1 MFFIY
6 VIFIYKYNM
15 NFYIKKNADL
25 PILKVEPIKDG
36 RSDYKKFM
44 ADLET
49 STILFSMVDTKT
61 NTYKIANAHAYL
73 VAKETTEPTP
83 SVEYYI
89 YYKFKKRETNTP
101 GIYKGEFLI
110 RNEDGDLIL
119 PLREELTIIIIDSF
133 IKKFN

>member
-1 MFFIY
+1 
-6 VIFIYKYNM
+6 M
-15 NFYIKKNADL
+15 NFYIKKGADL

-44 ADLET
+44 EDLET
-49 STILFSMVDTKT
+49 SSIYFSMADAKT
-61 NTYKIANAHAYL
+61 GMYKITNAEAYL

-83 SVEYYI
+83 TVEYYI
-89 YYKFKKRETNTP
+89 YYQFKKRETNAP

-110 RNEDGDLIL
+110 RNEDGNLIL
-119 PLREELTIIIIDSF
+119 PLREELTIIILDSF